1 VQISFFRPAL
11 FLAWVGFALGAAAAT
26 TQADVDEAKLAQ
38 DLLAARQAA
47 AESRQKIAEAD
58 AATAKARLGTL
69 GLSKFSAPD
78 VEAKTLKI
86 EGTILSYHAMERAA
100 GVIASDVA
108 PRVAGAASAPPVVI
122 VNDKMLNDI
131 QRVRS
136 FKRAVTVLNKAVSQV
151 TVPTLAAD
159 NTKCEQ
165 PTSGGGLG
173 VLGGIDSALHFA
185 QLFKVDRSLEGADVT
200 LDDFALASSVLKA
213 LKSANVGRAVLAS
226 AYLPGGL
233 GVGEPPSD
241 LMKQIDALG
250 DDQVTLDVRLA
261 EVERKRDGLTAREG
275 DKAVPLPDKC
285 KLAFDAA
292 RRTYTALET
301 RAKNL
306 KERID
311 KFLAAAVAI
320 DEKAQAPLL
329 QSMQRA
335 EALMTTFQGAYLLHL
350 KVIAGGGTTYTKKS
364 LFSSSVNIGGG
375 GIIAYMLTGGTT
387 GEVINSGTVAEYG
400 GFVKPEDLGA
410 FLNAQRGSVKPRP

>member
-1 VQISFFRPAL
+1 MAGLGLAL
-11 FLAWVGFALGAAAAT
+11 RAGAAT

-58 AATAKARLGTL
+58 AATAKAKLGTL
-69 GLSKFSAPD
+69 DLSKFSAPE

-100 GVIASDVA
+100 IAIASDVA
-108 PRVAGAASAPPVVI
+108 PRVAGAASAPAVVI
-122 VNDKMLNDI
+122 VNDRTLNSI
-131 QRVRS
+131 QQFRS
-136 FKRAVTVLNKAVSQV
+136 FKRAATVLHKAVTQL

-159 NTKCEQ
+159 NAKCEQ
-165 PTSGGGLG
+165 PTSGGAGLG
-173 VLGGIDSALHFA
+173 VLGGIDAALQIA
-185 QLFKVDRSLEGADVT
+185 QLFKVDRNLEGADVA
-200 LDDFALASSVLKA
+200 LDDFALASSVMKA
-213 LKSANVGRAVLAS
+213 LKRENVGRAVLAS

-233 GVGEPPSD
+233 GVGEPASA
-241 LMKQIDALG
+241 LLNQIDALG
-250 DDQVTLDVRLA
+250 DDQVTLDIRLA
-261 EVERKRDGLTAREG
+261 EIERKRDGLTAREG

-285 KLAFDAA
+285 KPAFDAA

-301 RAKNL
+301 SAKSL

-320 DEKAQAPLL
+320 DEKAEAPLL
-329 QSMQRA
+329 QSMQQA
-335 EALMTTFQGAYLLHL
+335 EALATAFQGANLLHL

-375 GIIAYMLTGGTT
+375 GIVAYVLTGGAS
-387 GEVINSGTVAEYG
+387 GEVIKSGTVAEYG

-410 FLNAQRGSVKPRP
+410 FLDAQRASVPPRP